1 MADKKNPQNNV
12 IVTPWEV
19 KGEGEIDYAKL
30 IKNFGTSKIDDALLE
45 RIKKHTGELH
55 YFLRRGI
62 FFSHRDLNWI
72 LDEYKKGNKFFL
84 YTGRGPSGKIHLGH
98 MVPWIFTKWLQEK
111 FDVELYFQM
120 SDDEKFLFKENLTLE
135 QANKLGYDNALDI
148 IALGF
153 DPKKTFI
160 FSNIDYAKVL
170 YPQALKVAK
179 KITFSTTKAVFGFKE
194 DNNIGQIFY
203 TSMQAVP
210 CFLPSILKK
219 KNTPCLIPMAID
231 QDPHFRVARDV
242 LPKLGYFKPAAIHS
256 KFLPS
261 LEGVNAKMSSSSDQ
275 NIIYTTDSPEEVKR
289 KIQKYAFSGGK
300 DTVQEHK
307 KKGGD
312 PEIDVSFHY
321 LLYFEEDP
329 ERLQQIYQDYKSGRM
344 LTSEL
349 KEILIEKLNKFL
361 AGHQEKRAKATKV
374 LDKFIL
380 KD

>member
-1 MADKKNPQNNV
+1 MAEKKNPEKV
-12 IVTPWEV
+12 TITPWEV
-19 KGEGEIDYAKL
+19 KGEGEIDYGKL
-30 IKNFGTSKIDDALLE
+30 IKDFGTSRIDNALLE

-55 YFLRRGI
+55 HFLRRGL
-62 FFSHRDLNWI
+62 FFSHRDLNLV
-72 LDEYKKGNKFFL
+72 LDEYEKGNKFFL

-111 FDVELYFQM
+111 FDVDLYFQM

-135 QANKLGYDNALDI
+135 QTNKLGYDNALDV

-160 FSNIDYAKVL
+160 FSNIDYAKTL

-179 KITFSTTKAVFGFKE
+179 KITFSVAKAVFGFKE
-194 DNNIGQIFY
+194 ENNIGQIFY

-210 CFLPSILKK
+210 AFLPSILKK
-219 KNTPCLIPMAID
+219 QNIPCLIPMAID
-231 QDPHFRVARDV
+231 QDAHFRIARDV
-242 LPKLGYFKPAAIHS
+242 LPRLGYLKPAAIHC

-275 NIIYTTDSPEEVKR
+275 NIIYTTDSPEEVKK

-300 DTVQEHK
+300 DTVEEHR
-307 KKGGD
+307 KKGGN
-312 PEIDVSFHY
+312 PEIDVSFQY
-321 LLYFEEDP
+321 LLYFEEDAKK
-329 ERLQQIYQDYKSGRM
+329 LQSIYDDYKSGRM

-349 KEILIEKLNKFL
+349 KDILIDKLNKFL
-361 AGHQEKRAKATKV
+361 ADHQEKRAKATKV

>member
-1 MADKKNPQNNV
+1 MADKKDSDKKV

-30 IKNFGTSKIDDALLE
+30 IKDFGTSRIDDALLE
-45 RIKKHTGELH
+45 RIKKHAGDLH
-55 YFLRRGI
+55 HFLRRGI
-62 FFSHRDLNWI
+62 FFSHRDLNLI
-72 LDEYKKGNKFFL
+72 LDEYEKGNKFFL
-84 YTGRGPSGKIHLGH
+84 YTGRAPSGKIHLGH
-98 MVPWIFTKWLQEK
+98 LVPWIFTKWLQDK

-120 SDDEKFLFKENLTLE
+120 SDEEKFLFKENLTLE
-135 QANKLGYDNALDI
+135 ETHKLAYENALDV

-160 FSNIDYAKVL
+160 FSNLDYAKTM
-170 YPQALKVAK
+170 YPQAIKVSK
-179 KITFSTTKAVFGFKE
+179 KITFSTVKAVFGLKE
-194 DNNIGQIFY
+194 ENNIGQIFY
-203 TSMQAVP
+203 TSMQTVP
-210 CFLPSILKK
+210 TFLPSILKK
-219 KNTPCLIPMAID
+219 KNIPCLVPMGID
-231 QDPHFRVARDV
+231 QDPHFRIARDV
-242 LPKLGYFKPAAIHS
+242 VPKLGYLKPAVIHS

-275 NIIYTTDSPEEVKR
+275 NIIYTTDSPQEVRK

-300 DTVQEHK
+300 DTVDEHR
-307 KKGGD
+307 KKGGN
-312 PEIDVSFHY
+312 PEVDVSFQY
-321 LLYFEEDP
+321 LLYFEEDA
-329 ERLQQIYQDYKSGRM
+329 ERLQQIYQDYKAGRM

-361 AGHQEKRAKATKV
+361 ADHQEKRAKATKV